1 MTPAQQAREEEH
13 FRKVE
18 GAMLY
23 IEDAARRLDETAK
36 ELKKDKAPAH
46 LIAALETAAGA
57 ARADHARL
65 MKSVYWGAPA
75 SEQNELAA
83 PADAQQRLAS

>member
-1 MTPAQQAREEEH
+1 MTTADRLREEEH

-18 GAMLY
+18 SAMLY

-36 ELKKDKAPAH
+36 ELKKDGAAPY
-46 LIAALETAAGA
+46 LIAALEAAAGA

-65 MKSVYWGAPA
+65 MKSVYWRAP
-75 SEQNELAA
+75 SSDQGELI
-83 PADAQQRLAS
+83 PAGDEQQRLAS